1 MALDRIDLADI
12 HAPDRLATRLH
23 AQLGPVTSAVPIVEI
38 ALGLDISDVRIDNF
52 DGFEGMLLTDRVR
65 SDGVILANCRHGD
78 QRARFTIAHELGHFL
93 LERHEVSSE
102 TGFRCTTR
110 DMRETREGR
119 RELRQEA
126 EANRFAIE
134 RLAPSSLVERHLSRD
149 PDLCDVQHLRRAL
162 DLSGAACIRRMVER
176 RDELLAAIWS
186 HAGRIR
192 YSIQGDGFPYLALK
206 KNDPLPKISQAF
218 DVVSKGDRC
227 ITTFRETHAAAWT
240 RRPEIELFEQTRV
253 GRDRHAVTLLWAD
266 LSPEADDE
274 DDGALPELGE
284 PGFR

>member
-134 RLAPSSLVERHLSRD
+134 LLAPSSMFDRHLSCD
-149 PDLCDVQHLRRAL
+149 PHLRDVQHLRRAL
-162 DLSGAACIRRMVER
+162 DLSGEACIRRMVER
-176 RDELLAAIWS
+176 RDEPLAAIWS
-186 HAGRIR
+186 HEGRIR
-192 YSIQGDGFPYLALK
+192 YSIRGDGFPHLAPK

-218 DVVSKGDRC
+218 DVVSKGVRG

-240 RRPEIELFEQTRV
+240 HRPEIELFEQTRV

>member
-12 HAPDRLATRLH
+12 HSPERLAARLH
-23 AQLGPVTSAVPIVEI
+23 AQLGPVTTAVPIVEI
-38 ALGLDISDVRIDNF
+38 ALGLDISDVRIDSF

-65 SDGVILANCRHGD
+65 SDGVILANCRYGH

-93 LERHEVSSE
+93 LERHEVSRE
-102 TGFRCTTR
+102 TGFRCTPR

-134 RLAPSSLVERHLSRD
+134 LLAPPAMFDRHLSRD
-149 PDLCDVQHLRRAL
+149 PDLQDAQHLRRAL
-162 DLSGAACIRRMVER
+162 DLSREACIRRMVER
-176 RDELLAAIWS
+176 RDEPLAAIWS
-186 HAGRIR
+186 HEGRVR
-192 YSIQGDGFPYLALK
+192 YSIRGDAFPYLALN

-218 DVVSKGDRC
+218 KVVSKGDRG

-240 RRPEIELFEQTRV
+240 RRPEIEMFEQTRV
-253 GRDRHAVTLLWAD
+253 GKNGHAVTLLWAELPRD
-266 LSPEADDE
+266 PDDE
-274 DDGALPELGE
+274 DDSGLPELGA